1 MGLRLDRKLEF
12 QNRTFISDDIIDE
25 IIMETLRLTEEEYLF
40 LNKNASDEDLELL
53 TKIVPTFS
61 QRRKILKYLQE
72 FVYNKT

>member
-61 QRRKILKYLQE
+61 QKRKILKYLQE
-72 FVYNKT
+72 FIYDKI

>member
-1 MGLRLDRKLEF
+1 
-12 QNRTFISDDIIDE
+12 
-25 IIMETLRLTEEEYLF
+25 METLRLTEEEYLF

>member
-1 MGLRLDRKLEF
+1 LGLRLDRKLEF